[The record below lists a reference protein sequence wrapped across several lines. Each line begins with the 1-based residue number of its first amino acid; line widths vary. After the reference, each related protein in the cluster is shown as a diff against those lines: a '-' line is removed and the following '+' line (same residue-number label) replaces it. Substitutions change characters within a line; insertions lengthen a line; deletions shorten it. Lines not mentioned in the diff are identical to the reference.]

1 VCLTACEM
9 TERNYWLAFSYV
21 KGIGSVRYKKLLS
34 YFGSLAAAWQANRD
48 QLLRSGLT
56 PKATDAV
63 LAIRNQ
69 LAVDNL
75 ESSLNKRGIV
85 CLLWNDSAY
94 PKYLAQIP
102 QAPPVLYSIGELKP
116 SDDLAF
122 AIVGTRNVT
131 SYGRQVTKDT
141 AQCLAGSGVTVV
153 SGLARGVDAIAH
165 QASLDAGGRTIAVLG
180 SGVDVI
186 YPPEHR
192 KLAEAISRN
201 GAILSD
207 YAPGTKPDGIN
218 FPPRNRIIS
227 GLSRGAL
234 VVEAGERSGALITAK
249 FSVEQG
255 REVFAVPGS
264 VLAPMSRGTNNLISQ
279 GATPMTNPKQLLDFL
294 QVNSVP
300 LNKQEPQTLTLA
312 EAEILHALGSES
324 MHIDDLANKLSYSM
338 ERLSALLI
346 MMELEGL
353 VTKTATMH
361 YSALTEWRY

>member
-1 VCLTACEM
+1 M
-9 TERNYWLAFSYV
+9 SERNYWLAFSYV

-34 YFGSLAAAWQANRD
+34 YFGSLSTAWQANRD

-56 PKATDAV
+56 PKAADAV
-63 LAIRNQ
+63 LSTRNH
-69 LAVDNL
+69 LTVDNL
-75 ESSLNKRGIV
+75 ETDLNKRGIN
-85 CLLWNDSAY
+85 CLLWNDAVY

-102 QAPPVLYSIGELKP
+102 QAPPVLYTTGELKP
-116 SDDLAF
+116 CDDLAF

-141 AQCLAGSGVTVV
+141 VQCLAGGGVTIV

-165 QASLDAGGRTIAVLG
+165 QATLDAGGRTIAVLG
-180 SGVDVI
+180 SGVDII

-192 KLAEAISRN
+192 KLAEAISRD
-201 GAILSD
+201 GAILSE
-207 YAPGTKPDGIN
+207 YPPGTKPDGIN

-227 GLSRGAL
+227 GLSRGVL

-249 FSVEQG
+249 FSVDQG

-279 GATPMTNPKQLLDFL
+279 GATPMINPKQLLDFL
-294 QVNSVP
+294 EVNSVP
-300 LNKQEPQTLTLA
+300 LNKQAAQTLTLD
-312 EAEILHALGSES
+312 EVEILHTLGSDS
-324 MHIDDLANKLSYSM
+324 MHIDELANKLSYSM

-353 VTKTATMH
+353 VTKTPSMH